1 MVGRRDVGDLASH
14 LARNWHIGGGARDAL
29 RKRPCA
35 TFGAPYS
42 MSSRGQ
48 HSGRVLLV
56 QNTREGWE
64 SITEAD
70 GIPCLIGK
78 YVHQDGGEYLPYYE
92 VDSPYL
98 EFHYPMLA
106 EKLGWRWFWP
116 ADGPEEL
123 FDVGGKFVLG
133 KAITWCRARFLV
145 SDDLN

>member
-1 MVGRRDVGDLASH
+1 
-14 LARNWHIGGGARDAL
+14 
-29 RKRPCA
+29 
-35 TFGAPYS
+35 
-42 MSSRGQ
+42 MSARGQ

-116 ADGPEEL
+116 ADEMDIMTLRDRMVGDVPE
-123 FDVGGKFVLG
+123 GSKFILSSHSRVNH
-133 KAITWCRARFLV
+133 A
-145 SDDLN
+145 